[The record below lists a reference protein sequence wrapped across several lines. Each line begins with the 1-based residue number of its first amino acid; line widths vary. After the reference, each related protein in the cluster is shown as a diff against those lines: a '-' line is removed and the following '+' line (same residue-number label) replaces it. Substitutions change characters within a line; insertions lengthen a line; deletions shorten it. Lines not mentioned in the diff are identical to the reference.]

1 MKIGKKAE
9 IVWDK
14 MGVWI
19 LLIILL
25 ILILLIIGD
34 QNDRVSDILKQL
46 KTVVRFGG

>member
-1 MKIGKKAE
+1 MKKGE

-25 ILILLIIGD
+25 VILLVFVYIQKG
-34 QNDRVSDILKQL
+34 NFGDILESL
-46 KTVVRFGG
+46 KTVFRFGG

>member
-1 MKIGKKAE
+1 MKIDKKGE

-25 ILILLIIGD
+25 ILILVIIGD
-34 QNDRVSDILKQL
+34 QNDRISDILNQL
-46 KTVVRFGG
+46 KTVLRFGG

>member
-1 MKIGKKAE
+1 MNKKAE

-25 ILILLIIGD
+25 IILLLIVGD
-34 QNDRVSDILKQL
+34 QNDRISDILDKL
-46 KTVVRFGG
+46 RTVLRFGG